1 MIITIIIIVIIVL
14 TIITII
20 MLTMIKQATYCL
32 CVTLRLVEHLVK
44 ERQTASAACVTSII
58 VIDKDVLTQVLKR
71 NL

>member
-1 MIITIIIIVIIVL
+1 MIINIIFIVIIVL

-20 MLTMIKQATYCL
+20 MLTMIKQATFCL
-32 CVTLRLVEHLVK
+32 CLTLRLVEHLVK

-58 VIDKDVLTQVLKR
+58 VIDKDFLIQVLRR